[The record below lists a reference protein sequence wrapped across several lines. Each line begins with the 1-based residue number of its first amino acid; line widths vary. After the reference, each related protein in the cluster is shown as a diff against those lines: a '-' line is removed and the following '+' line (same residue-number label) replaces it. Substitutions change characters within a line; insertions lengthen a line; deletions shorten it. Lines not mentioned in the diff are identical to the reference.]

1 MIMLMIICRNFKLF
15 VLKAVQNN
23 ELPAGKA
30 CGVFLLFTI
39 LLVSGC
45 NNWPEPAERVLAI
58 EKRQKEIPARV
69 DREYINDLVN
79 ITESRLAMLES
90 SGAKYCLPGQIYK
103 AKKHMLRARHEVDG
117 NLYLDAQY
125 TLVKVMNQL
134 DYTAELMMGLAEG
147 SECLGAYEFSA
158 KNEHKD
164 KVERYIES
172 ISNLL
177 NCQCDQVS
185 DDEMLVEN
193 FNRRLEVAAQAL
205 STHEQLSIII
215 HATKHSEQV
224 NEMKLFFS
232 NHGARNEQLSV
243 HYDGDKEH
251 ALSKDGLWFEI
262 VVKKPKRNHKLKNW
276 DENLRVMSVKQE
288 ERDEP

>member
-1 MIMLMIICRNFKLF
+1 MKMLMIICQSTKLF

-23 ELPAGKA
+23 EYPSDKI
-30 CGVFLLFTI
+30 CGVFLLFT
-39 LLVSGC
+39 LLLLSGC
-45 NNWPEPAERVLAI
+45 NNWPEPAGRVLAI
-58 EKRQKEIPARV
+58 SDRHTDLPEQV
-69 DREYINDLVN
+69 DRDYIKGLVR
-79 ITESRLAMLES
+79 ISETRLEMLES
-90 SGAKYCLPGQIYK
+90 SGAKYCLPGQVYK
-103 AKKHMLRARHEVDG
+103 VKSQMLRARHEVDG

-125 TLVKVMNQL
+125 TLTKVMDQL

-147 SECLGAYEFSA
+147 SECLGAYEFSTRS
-158 KNEHKD
+158 EHKD

-185 DDEMLVEN
+185 DDEMLVEK

-205 STHEQLSIII
+205 STHEQLNIII
-215 HATKHSEQV
+215 HARKYSEQV

-232 NHGARNEQLSV
+232 NHGVRNNQLSV
-243 HYDGDKEH
+243 FYDGDEERV
-251 ALSKDGLWFEI
+251 LSQDGLWFE
-262 VVKKPKRNHKLKNW
+262 VVVRKPERNHKLKNW

-288 ERDEP
+288 DSDEP